1 MNISRG
7 GGYCDCGDS
16 EAWKKGATCEVH
28 DKEFKAD
35 EDVVPQDMQARLR
48 LVAETVLIYAYQ
60 LLTWNKDTELP
71 TDLEVNKKKGLYV
84 MMLFNDETHTY
95 EQVRG
100 VDDRGC
106 SVPYELSEQ
115 SSFTSSIAGHNV
127 VESSHRRGR
136 AGGCR
141 ICCDCGS

>member
-7 GGYCDCGDS
+7 GGYCDCGDR
-16 EAWKKGATCEVH
+16 EAWKKASTCEIH
-28 DKEFKAD
+28 DKEFETD

-71 TDLEVNKKKGLYV
+71 TDLEINKKKGLYV

-95 EQVRG
+95 EQVRRVCSMPHT
-100 VDDRGC
+100 VD
-106 SVPYELSEQ
+106 
-115 SSFTSSIAGHNV
+115 SSI
-127 VESSHRRGR
+127 S
-136 AGGCR
+136 
-141 ICCDCGS
+141 